1 MGHGG
6 NGTQALYSSDASS
19 GDWTLQICRVLTLNR
34 CCRMIA
40 SGNTCTFGLLVE
52 AGSWGL
58 RPHMAKT
65 RQQEVLEAQPPASCL
80 VSQHIVGDAFSND
93 IVISLSK
100 LRFD

>member
-1 MGHGG
+1 
-6 NGTQALYSSDASS
+6 
-19 GDWTLQICRVLTLNR
+19 
-34 CCRMIA
+34 MIA

-58 RPHMAKT
+58 RPHMARI
-65 RQQEVLEAQPPASCL
+65 RQQEVLEAQPPVSCL